1 MNLSEGYIK
10 RIKILA
16 GLVSEAN
23 EAAPLN
29 QQNNEDPF
37 KGFENRVKFD
47 KDLMVKAIRE
57 GWEVG
62 LLFFS
67 KNDKY
72 QARTY
77 KSRIIYP
84 VAMGVSQKGNPVIR
98 AFHKLGQ
105 SEATGLKK
113 KAKGEKNW
121 KSAETSNEWRLFKVS
136 NISRMWLTGNFFNV
150 NNAVDSRNGAKYS
163 TSKDKG
169 MKIVEIQYDKKIAD
183 QFQKNFNK
191 KKTEKKQ
198 EPVKTVTVGQK
209 PEQTPEK
216 TSGKTP
222 KSTAKTIAP
231 TKPIPTGK
239 PAEGGQ
245 EAQQK

>member
-1 MNLSEGYIK
+1 MNLSEQYKK
-10 RIKILA
+10 RIKVLA
-16 GLVSEAN
+16 GLISEN
-23 EAAPLN
+23 NQSPLTN
-29 QQNNEDPF
+29 TNNGDDPF

-84 VAMGVSQKGNPVIR
+84 VSMGVSQKGNPIIR

-105 SEATGLKK
+105 SEAAGLKK
-113 KAKGEKNW
+113 KSKGEKNW
-121 KSAETSNEWRLFKVS
+121 KSAEASNEWRLFKVS

-150 NNAVDSRNGAKYS
+150 NDAVDSRNGAKYS

-183 QFQKNFNK
+183 QFQKEFNK
-191 KKTEKKQ
+191 KKTEKNQ
-198 EPVKTVTVGQK
+198 EPVKTIEVGPK
-209 PEQTPEK
+209 PEQAQEKESGTVPTPITK
-216 TSGKTP
+216 AIAPVKP
-222 KSTAKTIAP
+222 KSTKQSP
-231 TKPIPTGK
+231 ETG
-239 PAEGGQ
+239 Q
-245 EAQQK
+245 NNQQK

>member
-1 MNLSEGYIK
+1 MNLSEGYKK

-16 GLVSEAN
+16 GLISED
-23 EAAPLN
+23 N
-29 QQNNEDPF
+29 QSPATNPNSTEDPF

-84 VAMGVSQKGNPVIR
+84 VAMGVSQKGNPIIR

-105 SEATGLKK
+105 SEAAGLRK
-113 KAKGEKNW
+113 KAAGEKNW

-150 NNAVDSRNGAKYS
+150 NEAVDSRNGAKYS

-183 QFQKNFNK
+183 QFQKDFNK
-191 KKTEKKQ
+191 KKTEKNQ
-198 EPVKTVTVGQK
+198 EPVKTIEVGPK
-209 PEQTPEK
+209 PKETQAKE
-216 TSGKTP
+216 SGEAPTTTIKAMAPIKP
-222 KSTAKTIAP
+222 KSTKQSP
-231 TKPIPTGK
+231 ETG
-239 PAEGGQ
+239 Q
-245 EAQQK
+245 NNQQK